1 MATILLLDSY
11 DSFTYNLKDYVEQC
25 GAEVLVIQNDSHSLE
40 EIGQLDF
47 DGIILSPGPK
57 TPEESGVLMEVLSA
71 YVNEKPILGVC
82 LGHQAIGLHFGI
94 NLHQMEFPIHG
105 KVSILDV
112 AKKDH
117 AMFQNM
123 PSRFEVCRYHSLV
136 LEDFD
141 HSEISPIAYSDDH
154 KVMAIAHNSLPV
166 WGVQFHPEAI
176 LTENGLQIVDNWY
189 NTVKLSHR

>member
-1 MATILLLDSY
+1 MAKILLLDSY

-25 GAEVLVIQNDSHSLE
+25 GANVEVIQNDTHSLE
-40 EIGQLDF
+40 EIKQLSF

-57 TPEESGVLMEVLSA
+57 TPEKSGILMDVIA
-71 YVNEKPILGVC
+71 AFIDHKPILGVC
-82 LGHQAIGLHFGI
+82 LGHQALGIHFGI
-94 NLHQMEFPIHG
+94 PLKQMEFPMHG

-112 AKKDH
+112 ANKSHD
-117 AMFQNM
+117 MFQHM

-136 LEDFD
+136 LEDFNHPD
-141 HSEISPIAYSDDH
+141 LAPIAYSDDH
-154 KVMAIAHNSLPV
+154 KVMALAHNTLPV

-189 NTVKLSHR
+189 NTVKLSLR